1 MKIHRLAL
9 LGVLFA
15 GPCLC
20 CNLCALLTM
29 EPLEV
34 GAQAPAFT
42 LPSVAG
48 ETVSLSDFEGQIVL
62 LNFWSPT

>member
-1 MKIHRLAL
+1 MKTHWLAL

-15 GPCLC
+15 GPYLY

-29 EPLEV
+29 GSLEV

-42 LPSVAG
+42 LPSAAVADIAR
-48 ETVSLSDFEGQIVL
+48 LRRRL
-62 LNFWSPT
+62 